1 MVLFIIFTKFKRIM
15 WENESDRILKKKKK
29 KSNDFLSI
37 ILDGMIISP

>member
-1 MVLFIIFTKFKRIM
+1 M

>member
-1 MVLFIIFTKFKRIM
+1 M
-15 WENESDRILKKKKK
+15 WENESDRILKKKKKK